1 MPVLATLE
9 AEHVSAPTLH
19 WPGLHVLQSDTLAHV
34 KSRGGMRAQTV
45 YSVSADL
52 HFDGVAA
59 VGAGAP
65 AQQSVA
71 LDEAVGDEVLILELD
86 PGVGKYF

>member
-19 WPGLHVLQSDTLAHV
+19 WPGLHVLQIDTLAHV
-34 KSRGGMRAQTV
+34 ETRRGRRVQWI
-45 YSVSADL
+45 SADL
-52 HFDGVAA
+52 HFYGVTA
-59 VGAGAP
+59 VRAGAP

-71 LDEAVGDEVLILELD
+71 LDEAVGDKVLILELD

>member
-19 WPGLHVLQSDTLAHV
+19 WPGLHVLQIDTLAHV
-34 KSRGGMRAQTV
+34 ETRRGRRVQ
-45 YSVSADL
+45 SISADL

-59 VGAGAP
+59 VRAGAP

-71 LDEAVGDEVLILELD
+71 LDEAVGDKVLVLELD
-86 PGVGKYF
+86 PGVSKYF

>member
-19 WPGLHVLQSDTLAHV
+19 WPGLHVLQSDTLSHV
-34 KSRGGMRAQTV
+34 KSRGGMKVQ
-45 YSVSADL
+45 SVSADL

-59 VGAGAP
+59 VRAGAP